1 MNRLLWGKKRH
12 LLFFV
17 ILITLTSPSKIVAQ
31 NPEEYNKI
39 YTRTYLEVS
48 QRDFAKAL
56 SISDSL
62 FNISETPRF
71 QAKSL
76 MLSASLLQQAGEI
89 SKAVNYASKAED
101 ILKGSDDY
109 VWRAKISGF
118 LASQYRQLNLIQE
131 SKNYINET
139 LEFISKIPDP
149 KIVNQTM
156 GFVMQE
162 KAYYEIEMKDYRKS
176 LSFVSESNRYFNL
189 SGQTNPFLSANNDQL
204 SGLNHYNLKEYKLA
218 LDFYNKALENLSKMP
233 DNYLKSLVLNGIAQ
247 VYISEKN
254 LEKAKEYLDQAQIL
268 TEESKYLSL
277 KKEIYRTS
285 QQYYALIKDSDKLQ
299 EVIAKQDSVVK
310 KIDDNSASFISNS
323 YSGLKNKNRVI
334 QKENSHKNIVVAIL
348 LCILIIGIVWFV
360 MYRRRQRI
368 NIRTIQK
375 ILDDIAQS
383 AEARETE
390 LAANTEEIDSYELS
404 EPEIQNTTD
413 QELMTPATR
422 DKILLKLDKFERSKL
437 FTKSTVSLSYLAS
450 YCNTNTKYL
459 SHVVNNYKK
468 KDFKNYINDLRI
480 RYIIEKL
487 SNDPQYQK
495 YKISTLSEEA
505 GFSSQ
510 SKFAGAFRKVTS
522 VSPMEYLD
530 YLKTIKKNE

>member
-1 MNRLLWGKKRH
+1 
-12 LLFFV
+12 
-17 ILITLTSPSKIVAQ
+17 VAQ

-390 LAANTEEIDSYELS
+390 LAANKEEIDSYELS